1 MRGFNPSARCSTS
14 FAAVA
19 LLISFSSACGS
30 GSDNGGS
37 SPTAG
42 SPSSSAGSGASGVSG
57 GLAGGTSGG
66 SAPTAGGNNTAGSA
80 NGGNDSSAGAG
91 GAGTAGSATGGNGTA
106 GSGTAGGATTGGS
119 GVGGTRLPGANG
131 YNCTPPSGT
140 LPVLTAKSIVS
151 TGLSQPILV
160 THTPNGSPD
169 RLFVVERSGKI
180 RIVDK
185 GALVT
190 KPFLDIT
197 SKVVAGT
204 MNGDERGFLGLAFHP
219 NYAQNGLFYVNY
231 SDRAD
236 ANDTGDTIIEEYKV
250 SSSSPDEADPAS
262 ARLVLK
268 VEQPTNSNAAFRNH
282 KGGSINFG
290 PDGFL
295 YIGLGDGGGSGDTD
309 TTHGTG
315 NGQSLSA
322 LLGKILRIDP
332 VKGPSAAYT
341 SPPGNLKDKMSG
353 AAPEIWDYGLRNP
366 FRTNFD
372 GCTGDLYI
380 GDVGQDKYEELDI
393 EKVGEGNK
401 NYGWNEMEGKHC
413 YQPMT
418 SCDQTGITLPLVE
431 YDHTTGKSIS
441 GGAVYRGSA
450 IPALRGTYFYADY
463 TSNAIWSLVYDRD
476 KGTVSA
482 PVSLKQDINNVTSI
496 VAIQTGAD
504 GEIYFVSLTGGLFRI
519 EAAP

>member
-1 MRGFNPSARCSTS
+1 MGST
-14 FAAVA
+14 
-19 LLISFSSACGS
+19 
-30 GSDNGGS
+30 
-37 SPTAG
+37 
-42 SPSSSAGSGASGVSG
+42 
-57 GLAGGTSGG
+57 
-66 SAPTAGGNNTAGSA
+66 
-80 NGGNDSSAGAG
+80 
-91 GAGTAGSATGGNGTA
+91 
-106 GSGTAGGATTGGS
+106 
-119 GVGGTRLPGANG
+119 VGGTRVPGTNG
-131 YNCTPPSGT
+131 YNCSPPSGSM
-140 LPVLTAKSIVS
+140 PVLQAKAIVS
-151 TGLSQPILV
+151 TGLSQPLLV
-160 THTPNGSPD
+160 THTPNGAAD
-169 RLFVVERSGKI
+169 RLFVVERTGKI

-204 MNGDERGFLGLAFHP
+204 ANGDERGFLGLAFHP
-219 NYAQNGLFYVNY
+219 NYAQNGLFYVHY
-231 SDRAD
+231 SDKAD
-236 ANDTGDTIIEEYKV
+236 ANDSGDTIIEEYKV
-250 SSSSPDEADPAS
+250 SSASPDEADPAS

-268 VEQPTNSNAAFRNH
+268 VEQPTNSSTLFRNH
-282 KGGSINFG
+282 KGGAINFG

-315 NGQSLSA
+315 NGQSLTA

-332 VKGPSAAYT
+332 VKGASAAYST
-341 SPPGNLKDKMSG
+341 PPGNLKDKMSA

-366 FRTNFD
+366 FRANFD

-380 GDVGQDKYEELDI
+380 GDVGQDKYEEIDI
-393 EKVGEGNK
+393 EKLGEGNK
-401 NYGWNEMEGKHC
+401 NYGWNKTEGNHC

-418 SCDQTGITLPLVE
+418 NCDQTGITKPFVE
-431 YDHTTGKSIS
+431 YDHDTGKSVT

-450 IPALRGTYFYADY
+450 MPALRGTYFYADY

-476 KGTVSA
+476 KGTIST

-496 VAIQTGAD
+496 AAIQTGAD
-504 GEIYFVSLTGGLFRI
+504 GEIYFVSLMGGLYRI